1 MRHPLHRVLR
11 LRSLLED
18 LSQLEL
24 EQRGAEVRRL
34 EAAAEQEQTKARAA
48 RRDGLQRLT
57 AGQMEWM
64 LDVADAEILAWKGAR
79 LRSLAESRRPE
90 VETARAALLER
101 RLERRQV
108 EALLTEAAEAEAM
121 DEARREQQGV
131 DDWFQSRT
139 AREKPIAE
147 RDPHCP

>member
-1 MRHPLHRVLR
+1 MKHPLRRLLK

-24 EQRGAEVRRL
+24 ERRGAEVRRL
-34 EAAAEQEQTKARAA
+34 EAAAEQEQTQARTA
-48 RRDGLQRLT
+48 RRDGLRRLT
-57 AGQMEWM
+57 AGENEWM
-64 LDVADAEILAWKGAR
+64 IEAADAEILEWTSAR

-90 VETARAALLER
+90 VEAARAAFLER

-108 EALLTEAAEAEAM
+108 EALLTEAAEAEAV

-131 DDWFQSRT
+131 EDWFQSRT
-139 AREKPIAE
+139 ARETPD
-147 RDPHCP
+147 R

>member
-1 MRHPLHRVLR
+1 MKHPLHRVLR

-57 AGQMEWM
+57 AGEMEWM
-64 LDVADAEILAWKGAR
+64 LEVADAEILAWKGAR

-90 VETARAALLER
+90 VEAARAALLER

-121 DEARREQQGV
+121 HEARREQQGV

-139 AREKPIAE
+139 AREKPD
-147 RDPHCP
+147 R